1 MWSQQPV
8 IKDIREFSIIHSTSL
23 DKVLQLWNFNIR
35 GLQTATST
43 ITVSWVAEL
52 RGPFEDG
59 TWRSSLPKCQVEC
72 CIQSWPNELQN
83 VKLQSSYMQLYAC
96 FYQINSH
103 CSLWNF
109 APAANEKIEQ
119 KHRQSF
125 RGIVHHWLICPF
137 PKLSRGDQPAG
148 ITKFWWIPPIEMG
161 IQNSW
166 TNGWRK
172 WVMASQVSCLQLLS
186 HMLLTH

>member
-1 MWSQQPV
+1 M
-8 IKDIREFSIIHSTSL
+8 
-23 DKVLQLWNFNIR
+23 NIP

-72 CIQSWPNELQN
+72 CIQSWPNEVQN
-83 VKLQSSYMQLYAC
+83 VKLQSSYMQLLHVLS
-96 FYQINSH
+96 QKKNEINSH

-109 APAANEKIEQ
+109 APNATKTLSKNIAKVSVGLFTADWFV
-119 KHRQSF
+119 HFQSF
-125 RGIVHHWLICPF
+125 QKETSLQASQTVDILTHQAKESQVLVDSPNRNHS
-137 PKLSRGDQPAG
+137 KLMDQWMNKMA
-148 ITKFWWIPPIEMG
+148 
-161 IQNSW
+161 
-166 TNGWRK
+166 
-172 WVMASQVSCLQLLS
+172 MASQVSCLQLLS